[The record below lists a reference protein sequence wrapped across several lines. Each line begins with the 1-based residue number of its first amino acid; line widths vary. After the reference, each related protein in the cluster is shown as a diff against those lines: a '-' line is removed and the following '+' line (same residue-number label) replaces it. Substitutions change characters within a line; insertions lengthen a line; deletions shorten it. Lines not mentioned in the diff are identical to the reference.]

1 MSLANLTTEG
11 RNPDSVNLD
20 QLTAIELVRLMNAQD
35 AGVPAAVAAVEES
48 IAAAVELIADKL
60 EQGGRLIYL
69 GAGTSG
75 RLGVLDAAECPPTF
89 NSHPWQVVGL
99 IAGGPTALTRAVE
112 GAEDHPELGRA
123 DLESIECACSDVV
136 VGIAT
141 SGRTP
146 YVIGGLQY
154 ARSVGAAT
162 IGLACNAA
170 SQLAPHCDI
179 EIAPIVGPEVVTG
192 STRLKAGT
200 ATKLVLNTLTTGAMV
215 RLGKT
220 YGNLMVDL
228 QATNQKL
235 ADRSARIVS
244 MLANVPRE
252 QAEELLRA
260 CDGDVKTA
268 IIAHRRSVSPDVAR
282 SLLRQAHGRLRPAL
296 ESEQASPRRQPGDT
310 SRESTLVLGID
321 GGGSSTRAWLVS
333 TDSDNTVPVGVGEA
347 ATSNPQSV
355 GWAAALGNI
364 DLAVRRAF
372 RSAAVDRGPVDAVCL
387 AIAGTGREVDRQRLQ
402 RWAEQQRLAET
413 IITTHDADPILM
425 AGTTEG
431 IGVALICGTGSFA
444 YGKNAAGETARA
456 GGWGHVLGDEGSGY
470 AIAVAGLRAAVHAHE
485 GTGPAT
491 RLGEIFTQ
499 HLGIAAVEDLRD
511 FTYGEGAGVR
521 RTATLAPLVLAAVED
536 GDEVAISITD
546 RAAADLARLV
556 ASVHRRLFRD
566 STNDSDCEIA
576 LAGGLLTHTE
586 SLRERLQD
594 HVEQNGI
601 AIARMALVKDPVAG
615 TILLARRAVKTGR
628 H

>member
-20 QLTAIELVRLMNAQD
+20 QLTALELVRLMNAQD
-35 AGVPAAVAAVEES
+35 AGVSSAVAAVAEP
-48 IAAAVELIADKL
+48 IAAAIEIVADRL
-60 EQGGRLIYL
+60 EQGGRLIYM

-99 IAGGPTALTRAVE
+99 IAGGPVALTRAVE
-112 GAEDHPELGRA
+112 GAEDHPELGRD
-123 DLESIECACSDVV
+123 DLESIECTSADVI

-162 IGLACNAA
+162 IGLACNQA

-235 ADRSARIVS
+235 ADRSARIVA
-244 MLANVPRE
+244 MLADVPRDK
-252 QAEELLRA
+252 AEELLHD

-268 IIAHRRSVSPDVAR
+268 IVVRRRGVSPDVAR
-282 SLLRQAHGRLRPAL
+282 TLLRQAHGRLRPAL
-296 ESEQASPRRQPGDT
+296 ESEQASPRRQPGDP
-310 SRESTLVLGID
+310 SHKSNLILGID
-321 GGGSSTRAWLVS
+321 GGGSGTRAWLVPI
-333 TDSDNTVPVGVGEA
+333 DSDNILPIGVGEA

-355 GWAAALGNI
+355 GWSAALGNI

-372 RSAAVDRGPVDAVCL
+372 RSAAVDRRPVDAVCL

-402 RWAEQQRLAET
+402 RWSEQQRLAAT
-413 IITTHDADPILM
+413 IITTHDANPILT
-425 AGTTEG
+425 AGTSQGTG
-431 IGVALICGTGSFA
+431 LALICGTGSFA
-444 YGKNAAGETARA
+444 YGKNAAGQTARA

-470 AIAVAGLRAAVHAHE
+470 SIAVAGLRAAVHAHE
-485 GTGPAT
+485 GTGPET
-491 RLGEIFTQ
+491 RLGEIFTS

-511 FTYGEGAGVR
+511 FTYGEGASVR
-521 RTATLAPLVLAAVED
+521 RTATLAPLVLAAAEES
-536 GDEVAISITD
+536 DEVATAIAD
-546 RAAADLARLV
+546 RAAGDLARLV
-556 ASVHRRLFRD
+556 GSVYSRLFRD
-566 STNDSDCEIA
+566 STNDPGCDIA
-576 LAGGLLTHTE
+576 LAGSLLTHSE
-586 SLRERLQD
+586 FLRDRLQD
-594 HVEQNGI
+594 HIAQNGV
-601 AIARMALVKDPVAG
+601 AVARTALIKEPVAG
-615 TILLARRAVKTGR
+615 TILLAKQAFEKA
-628 H
+628 